1 MGGQMQLSA
10 GEWASLG
17 IKAARGAGYSWGLAE
32 EFGASLATLAQWG
45 INGAGPALALCA
57 AQAVLGLPQMT
68 EINGGV
74 WGQAGAPLCPVTT
87 GALICDLGTSPQG
100 LFGPHPLTLAAV
112 AEPLMLLPF
121 LDGLAA
127 REGRAVQISTP
138 KAALVFGGLFP
149 LDANE
154 ITQFADH
161 ARDATLTLCAKPSR
175 YGASVPRAPYL
186 QTITP
191 ETYADLDRFA
201 LETTVPATA
210 QSRETGA
217 GAGLSDND

>member
-1 MGGQMQLSA
+1 MQLSA

-17 IKAARGAGYSWGLAE
+17 MKAARGGGYSWGLAE
-32 EFGASLATLAQWG
+32 EFGASLAVLAQWG

-57 AQAVLGLPQMT
+57 AQAVLGLPQMA

-74 WGQAGAPLCPVTT
+74 WGQSAAPLCPVAT
-87 GALICDLGTSPQG
+87 GALICDLGHSPQG
-100 LFGPHPLTLAAV
+100 LFGPHPLTLVAV